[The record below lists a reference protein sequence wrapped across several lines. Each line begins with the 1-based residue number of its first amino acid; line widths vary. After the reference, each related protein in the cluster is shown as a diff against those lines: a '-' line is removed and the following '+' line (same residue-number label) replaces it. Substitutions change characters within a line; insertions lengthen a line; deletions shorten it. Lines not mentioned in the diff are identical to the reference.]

1 MTLALVALILPSHI
15 ASFMHPA
22 AGAGSMRLAAAVTPM
37 RPAAAGQPGCLIPL
51 SILCPSPTPTPSPSP
66 SGTGSPAP
74 TSPGL
79 PTSLPTLLPTG
90 TASPNPSSLLPGRI
104 GAAPS
109 KKSLARKA
117 AAGKKA
123 SSVKATASPGLMVTE
138 AQFSLTTASALLL
151 GSAYDG
157 VAQVPTASGGTVA
170 MMKFTMNSLTLN
182 GTPTLTVIQGARTA
196 VTTSTSMLFS
206 GNVVL
211 YVTQLSGDL
220 LGVPITITPSSPL
233 ATILQLLN
241 SVTPFVPLRL
251 TNVTST
257 QPYISSNSFQIP
269 GLLIKAS

>member
-15 ASFMHPA
+15 ASFMRPA

-90 TASPNPSSLLPGRI
+90 TASPNPSSLLPSRI